1 MWLEM
6 GIPTFSLSFK
16 NGSGTYKIELMK
28 KCEKET
34 FRIYLNRPTNPI
46 IYGFIDF
53 LANLPSPTQRAVR
66 VLRNPEV
73 QHLNANSTTK
83 MAEAPERKGEV
94 LVSGKR
100 KRPNRVSK
108 NLTEQRK
115 KKMLEFLDIFKANPQ
130 VYPDYQT
137 DAWINAMLAY
147 MNDPTVLP
155 SHIKQWMRK
164 HHVFELFYRSHHS
177 LSNPPQNRNR
187 DSPSGSEDRNP
198 NVQVQ
203 STPTTSA
210 GALAE
215 ITSTGAFP
223 GTSSTVYAGASAGTS
238 TGGSF
243 AGASVNI
250 DVPFVET
257 TCDVTS
263 AGTTY
268 VVTSAGIICTL
279 TSVAA
284 THSITTVYTTS
295 SGTFGDT
302 SSAIDSTATTCSD
315 VTSACTT
322 STTAAVTYTGAST
335 AGTEITF
342 AERANNGN
350 QLSVPARPNGTDSG
364 HGGPLMARGI
374 NDTAR
379 WSLLGIV
386 SWGYRCGVPEYP
398 DLYTKVVTYLDW
410 IREKRQRVR

>member
-1 MWLEM
+1 
-6 GIPTFSLSFK
+6 
-16 NGSGTYKIELMK
+16 
-28 KCEKET
+28 
-34 FRIYLNRPTNPI
+34 
-46 IYGFIDF
+46 
-53 LANLPSPTQRAVR
+53 
-66 VLRNPEV
+66 
-73 QHLNANSTTK
+73 

-100 KRPNRVSK
+100 KRPNRISK
-108 NLTEQRK
+108 YLTEKRK

-130 VYPDYQT
+130 IYPDYQT
-137 DAWINAMLAY
+137 DAWTNAMIAY

-155 SHIKQWMRK
+155 SHIKHWMRK
-164 HHVFELFYRSHHS
+164 HHIFELFYRSHRS

-198 NVQVQ
+198 NVQIQ

-238 TGGSF
+238 TGGIFAGASVNTAVTIVETSCEVTSVGASAGTSAGRSF
-243 AGASVNI
+243 AGASVNT

-268 VVTSAGIICTL
+268 VVTSAGIIYNL

-284 THSITTVYTTS
+284 THSITTVDTTS

-322 STTAAVTYTGAST
+322 STTAAVTYTGTST

-342 AERANNGN
+342 SERANNGN
-350 QLSVPARPNGTDSG
+350 QLSVPAQPNGTDSA
-364 HGGPLMARGI
+364 HVSDDSLMLLDCPLRPYTPI
-374 NDTAR
+374 LC
-379 WSLLGIV
+379 SH
-386 SWGYRCGVPEYP
+386 CGKF
-398 DLYTKVVTYLDW
+398 L
-410 IREKRQRVR
+410 